1 MSLIIYINKQ
11 KLVSLP
17 PSLSPDY
24 LLYPTALFPA
34 VTFDPSP
41 PTPGKENSRVTA
53 KKNQTYS
60 DRSEDGTHAHK
71 HS

>member
-24 LLYPTALFPA
+24 LLYPTVLFPA
-34 VTFDPSP
+34 VTFPPSP
-41 PTPGKENSRVTA
+41 LPASSKENSRVTA
-53 KKNQTYS
+53 KKGKKK
-60 DRSEDGTHAHK
+60 EKKKIK
-71 HS
+71 HIVTD